1 MNRII
6 RNKDNGY
13 SVINNHCLRNKNI
26 SEKAKGVFAIIMSLP
41 DNWDFSINGLI
52 SICHGGETAIRS
64 AIKELIEH
72 GYCERNVSKDLD
84 TKKILGWEYTFS
96 EKPLCDFPQVD
107 FPQVGFPKVE
117 NQVQLSKEELIPKE
131 TNKDLL
137 KKSLM
142 KSFDTSGCSEEFILS
157 YNIAEAFRKKFIKII
172 EEKGG
177 SMTELE
183 NAKVDAWVKP
193 IILLQKTDKVSIE
206 KIREVYKEFGNLDFW
221 TGVTSSTSG
230 VRKNFNKI
238 VMAIGKLK
246 PNQKSI
252 SNEMTP
258 QDKNKLIRQQMGI

>member
-1 MNRII
+1 MNEKGYVKITFEDVKIAQNFFENEKHLDEFLSQVCRYYIGFETDFKYKNVKKFFETYKKVMDRVI
-6 RNKDNGY
+6 SSRATGSIGGNKRA
-13 SVINNHCLRNKNI
+13 NNQQV
-26 SEKAKGVFAIIMSLP
+26 KGDTLEGVLEGVLEVP
-41 DNWDFSINGLI
+41 LEGVLQP
-52 SICHGGETAIRS
+52 
-64 AIKELIEH
+64 KE
-72 GYCERNVSKDLD
+72 R
-84 TKKILGWEYTFS
+84 
-96 EKPLCDFPQVD
+96 
-107 FPQVGFPKVE
+107 
-117 NQVQLSKEELIPKE
+117 KEIYKE

-172 EEKGG
+172 EDKGG
-177 SMTELE
+177 SKTELE

-221 TGVTSSTSG
+221 PGVISSTSG

-238 VMAIGKLK
+238 VMAISKLK

>member
-1 MNRII
+1 
-6 RNKDNGY
+6 
-13 SVINNHCLRNKNI
+13 
-26 SEKAKGVFAIIMSLP
+26 
-41 DNWDFSINGLI
+41 
-52 SICHGGETAIRS
+52 
-64 AIKELIEH
+64 
-72 GYCERNVSKDLD
+72 
-84 TKKILGWEYTFS
+84 
-96 EKPLCDFPQVD
+96 
-107 FPQVGFPKVE
+107 
-117 NQVQLSKEELIPKE
+117 
-131 TNKDLL
+131 
-137 KKSLM
+137 M

-238 VMAIGKLK
+238 VMAISKLK

-258 QDKNKLIRQQMGI
+258 QDKNKLIRQQIGI